1 MEQQLKQQLLQMTNM
16 QKQMTQQQQQQ
27 PPPPQQPPQQQQPQI
42 NPKEMEK
49 MQEELKTAVTQ
60 RDQFQ
65 NQLELL
71 VQELEKSQVWQYLW
85 T

>member
-16 QKQMTQQQQQQ
+16 QKQMTQQQ
-27 PPPPQQPPQQQQPQI
+27 PQQPQQPQV

-49 MQEELKTAVTQ
+49 IQEELKTAVTQ

-71 VQELEKSQVWQYLW
+71 VQELEKSQVCTSMKLITYFS
-85 T
+85 

>member
-16 QKQMTQQQQQQ
+16 QKQMTQQQ
-27 PPPPQQPPQQQQPQI
+27 PPQQPPQPQQPQI
-42 NPKEMEK
+42 NPKEMDK
-49 MQEELKTAVTQ
+49 IQEELKNAVTQ

-71 VQELEKSQVWQYLW
+71 VQELEKSQVCLSSMYS
-85 T
+85 